1 MPSSGQEP
9 RCPPSQLNPAARA
22 AAVPPGQMLRSGAGC
37 GAGHC
42 RRCCRGQEHQSSTLP
57 HATASGS
64 GQDAQVTRR
73 NGAGTMGG
81 GGWSWSMRRLRG
93 HPGAAVAA
101 RSPGSDPGG
110 GGAAGVPCGM
120 GTQDELPLS
129 QPHCCPPLPRAGPC
143 AGALP
148 QGRAALPRQRGCA
161 AAGSEHWH
169 RPGEGHNTPPP
180 PRPWQRWGKGLSR
193 MGSLGL
199 EGRGGAS
206 GRGEPGISAPSPVT
220 PPPTKPCQH
229 PPAPDSPG
237 GDNRLPAPP
246 PCTTHTLTHLS
257 TACTHTPI
265 ACAHTAG
272 SVSSTLPPE
281 LCSPP
286 PQEKGPDTAGN
297 LYIIYI
303 YLLFKNKPSV
313 PTTACTNYK
322 NKPLLSLI

>member
-1 MPSSGQEP
+1 MSCPFPSPTAAPPYPEP
-9 RCPPSQLNPAARA
+9 GPVLGPFPRA
-22 AAVPPGQMLRSGAGC
+22 V
-37 GAGHC
+37 
-42 RRCCRGQEHQSSTLP
+42 LP
-57 HATASGS
+57 
-64 GQDAQVTRR
+64 
-73 NGAGTMGG
+73 
-81 GGWSWSMRRLRG
+81 
-93 HPGAAVAA
+93 
-101 RSPGSDPGG
+101 SPGS
-110 GGAAGVPCGM
+110 GAVL
-120 GTQDELPLS
+120 Q
-129 QPHCCPPLPRAGPC
+129 
-143 AGALP
+143 
-148 QGRAALPRQRGCA
+148 RAASTGTGLGRGTT
-161 AAGSEHWH
+161 
-169 RPGEGHNTPPP
+169 PLPPP